1 MKFDT
6 PYTLKP
12 IATTNDNGVLNW
24 NTKDYVDE
32 CYVDSYTILYLKQHY
47 GLKSFDVVEALL
59 SNEDIDSSKLFGK
72 YVNTFYNE
80 KKRQDALKKSNDQT
94 YNPALRETIKLYLNS
109 LTGKLVENP
118 AIHFSLMFN
127 DNSMKKLNGVGIS
140 KQFNEDKFNDWII
153 AGIMVYSYSKRLLF
167 EYIRCLPNDSD
178 SVIHIETDGVYFDTR
193 DKDKFEENLK
203 NYDGDF
209 VSIKYGDDLGNVKI
223 EKSTKEGQDAYFLG
237 KKFYC
242 ITDTKEN
249 TYKVKGIPKSTIDDE
264 GNKIQLVDVSLYE
277 TIYAGVKIVKEFKT
291 LKRNLFQQETN
302 ISAFTAKR
310 TINPNMKYKKWD

>member
-1 MKFDT
+1 M
-6 PYTLKP
+6 
-12 IATTNDNGVLNW
+12 
-24 NTKDYVDE
+24 
-32 CYVDSYTILYLKQHY
+32 
-47 GLKSFDVVEALL
+47 
-59 SNEDIDSSKLFGK
+59 
-72 YVNTFYNE
+72 
-80 KKRQDALKKSNDQT
+80 
-94 YNPALRETIKLYLNS
+94 
-109 LTGKLVENP
+109 
-118 AIHFSLMFN
+118 
-127 DNSMKKLNGVGIS
+127 
-140 KQFNEDKFNDWII
+140 
-153 AGIMVYSYSKRLLF
+153 
-167 EYIRCLPNDSD
+167 
-178 SVIHIETDGVYFDTR
+178 
-193 DKDKFEENLK
+193 
-203 NYDGDF
+203 
-209 VSIKYGDDLGNVKI
+209 KI